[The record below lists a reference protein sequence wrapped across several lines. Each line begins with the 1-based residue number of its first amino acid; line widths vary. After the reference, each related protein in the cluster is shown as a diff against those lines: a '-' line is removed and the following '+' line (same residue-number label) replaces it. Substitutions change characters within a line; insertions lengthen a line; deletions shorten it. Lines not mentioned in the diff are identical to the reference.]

1 MAQSLR
7 VEIGEALK
15 AALKSQNKNRLSTLR
30 LIQAAI
36 KDRDIAARTEGPDSG
51 VSDETILEVL
61 SKMIKQRRDSVTLYE
76 QGGRMELAQK
86 ENEEIAVIEG
96 FMPKQMSD
104 EEIKA
109 AVESVIAEIEAT
121 GLKDM
126 GKVMAE
132 LKKRHAGEM
141 DFAKA
146 GGAVKAK
153 LA

>member
-15 AALKSQNKNRLSTLR
+15 EALKSQNKNRLSTLR

-51 VSDETILEVL
+51 VSDDAILEVL

-76 QGGRMELAQK
+76 QGGRMELAEK

-104 EEIKA
+104 DEIR
-109 AVESVIAEIEAT
+109 AVVDAVIGELGAT